1 MTGYRIGQGFDA
13 HRLVARRTLFL
24 GGIRIPHNKGLAGH
38 SDGDCLLHA
47 VCDALLGAAA
57 AGDMGEHFPS
67 RDKKWKDAP
76 SLVFLE
82 NVRHIIRER
91 GFVIEN
97 IDATVIAE
105 EPVLAPHLPEMRAQ
119 LCRALELDPPRVSV
133 KAKST
138 DGLGALGRG
147 KGIAALASA
156 LLRRE

>member
-1 MTGYRIGQGFDA
+1 MTAYRVGQGFDA
-13 HRLVARRTLFL
+13 HKLVAGRKLFL
-24 GGIRIPHNKGLAGH
+24 GGIQVPHDKGLAGH
-38 SDGDCLLHA
+38 SDGDCLIHA

-67 RDKKWKDAP
+67 RDERWKDAP

-82 NVRHIIRER
+82 QVRQIVRR
-91 GFVIEN
+91 LGYAIEN
-97 IDATVIAE
+97 IDATVIAQ
-105 EPVLAPHLPEMRAQ
+105 EPALAPHLAEMRGQ
-119 LCRALELDPPRVSV
+119 LCRTLELDAGVVSV

-138 DGLGALGRG
+138 DGLGAVGRG